1 MRLHIPFFLFL
12 LFFLTPSVSTAQND
26 QIGLLKS
33 PNQAP
38 PDRVRPHLTADMI
51 TKEGILL
58 LKFKDAWQYQQGDDA
73 AWANPD
79 FDDAAWHNIAPEG
92 LFAQAM
98 PDSLWQGYGWWR
110 LHFTADSTFYQQI
123 TRLHFRSWGA
133 AEVYLDG
140 EKLSD
145 YGHFS
150 SQAATEKNFIPRYVL
165 DQKIQVAPA
174 VSHVLAV
181 RYSNHQAKKN
191 QILLKHNAPSLG
203 FSIGFANE
211 RKGAESERNYA
222 YAIAALSIIT
232 AILGLLCF
240 LHLLLFYKFPK
251 DNSNLVIALVIASFL
266 ISAVTNYTHLFIET
280 TGYRNAIIRG
290 FINSTFFGLGLVLLP
305 YTIALIFRLE
315 RFKWVKHLVWLV
327 VLRGFLYF
335 VPLFPIIISDS
346 IFILL
351 VFIAIGFLMYQAI
364 KSRQPSVHFI
374 TVSAIFTTVFVLIDR
389 LYATSVIYLSTEQF
403 YIVLVFLFISF
414 PVGLF
419 VYITR
424 RYGSLFSSM
433 EQEVTSRT
441 FELNQSLDNYKASQ
455 VSLAAKNAENELLLK
470 EIHHRVKNNLEV
482 VSSLLELQSAQMD
495 DPSVQ
500 AAMLSSQNRV
510 HSMGIIHQK
519 LYQGEHLAA
528 IEMRD
533 YFIHLGENIVSSFNA
548 EGRVNIECNMPQLIL
563 DVDTAI
569 SIGLITNELLTNS
582 LKYAFAEKEHGE
594 IKISLTE
601 DKKGQNTDLSRDN
614 REGFLLLKISDDGIG
629 KTLNAKAHGT
639 GFGTQL
645 IDLLTKQLDGQLTY
659 DVSNGTTVCLAFK
672 KIKTGV

>member
-1 MRLHIPFFLFL
+1 MRTHISFFLFL
-12 LFFLTPSVSTAQND
+12 LHFLSPSVSTAQKGNLD
-26 QIGLLKS
+26 TLKNAVAAS
-33 PNQAP
+33 
-38 PDRVRPHLTADMI
+38 PDRVKPHLTSKMLS
-51 TKEGILL
+51 KEGILL
-58 LKFKDAWQYQQGDDA
+58 LKFKDAWHYQQGDDL
-73 AWANPD
+73 AWANPN
-79 FDDAAWHNIAPEG
+79 FDDAAWPTIAPEG
-92 LFAQAM
+92 LSAKAM

-110 LHFTADSTFYQQI
+110 LTFTADSSFYQQI

-140 EKLSD
+140 QKLTE
-145 YGHFS
+145 YGRFS
-150 SQAATEKNFIPRYVL
+150 SEAATETNFIPRYVL
-165 DQKIQVAPA
+165 DQKIQVAHTDF
-174 VSHVLAV
+174 HVLAV
-181 RYSNHQAKKN
+181 RFSNHQAKRN
-191 QILLKHNAPSLG
+191 AVLLRHNAPSLG
-203 FSIGFANE
+203 FVLAFANE
-211 RKGAESERNYA
+211 AKGQESERNYA

-232 AILGLLCF
+232 AILGLLFF
-240 LHLLLFYKFPK
+240 LHLLLYYKFPK
-251 DNSNLVIALVIASFL
+251 DSSNLIIALVIGSFL
-266 ISAVTNYTHLFIET
+266 ISAITNYTHLFIEL
-280 TGYRNAIIRG
+280 TGFRNSIIRG

-305 YTIALIFRLE
+305 YTIALIFRLD
-315 RFKWVKHLVWLV
+315 RFRWVKHLIWLV
-327 VLRGFLYF
+327 PLRGFLYF

-351 VFIAIGFLMYQAI
+351 VFAGIGFLMYQAI
-364 KSRQPSVHFI
+364 KSRKPSVHFI
-374 TVSAIFTTVFVLIDR
+374 TVSAILTTVFVLIDR
-389 LYATSVIYLSTEQF
+389 LYATNVIYLTTEQF

-433 EQEVTSRT
+433 EQEVANRT
-441 FELNQSLDNYKASQ
+441 FELNQSLDKLKVSQ

-482 VSSLLELQSAQMD
+482 VSSLLELQSAQMS

-582 LKYAFAEKEHGE
+582 LKYAFENKEHGE

-601 DKKGQNTDLSRDN
+601 DKKGQNT
-614 REGFLLLKISDDGIG
+614 EGSLLLKISDDGIG
-629 KTLNAKAHGT
+629 KPLNEQAKGT

-645 IDLLTKQLDGQLTY
+645 IDLLTKQLDGQLSY
-659 DVSNGTTVCLAFK
+659 DVSNGTVVSLYFK
-672 KIKTGV
+672 KVKMS